1 MISRKVQANLDAM
14 LQAPGFAV
22 PRSED
27 SFFVAAP
34 GFRKKRVMTQGQT
47 TPAGQ
52 WMRDQR
58 MLPLGA
64 DRIDT
69 TAPLRVPGELGVGD
83 HAKWEACEASRPSGV
98 DEARPAGVPIC

>member
-22 PRSED
+22 SRSGD
-27 SFFVAAP
+27 SFFVDAP
-34 GFRKKRVMTQGQT
+34 GFRRKRVMTQGVT
-47 TPAGQ
+47 TPVGQ

-58 MLPLGA
+58 MLPIGA

-69 TAPLRVPGELGVGD
+69 TRAPEFRGTSEC
-83 HAKWEACEASRPSGV
+83 AKRKACEAARPSGV
-98 DEARPAGVPIC
+98 DEAWPAGVPIC